1 MSERTGKVMCLH
13 YSYRCN
19 VDTGDTARLVKHQVG
34 HESKSSFDGNDLTKV
49 VGLLKGDA
57 LEVCLLLSR
66 FYCSMYRKSMNE
78 KLQML

>member
-1 MSERTGKVMCLH
+1 MLTMVTLQDLSNIKWAMNQKV
-13 YSYRCN
+13 
-19 VDTGDTARLVKHQVG
+19 V
-34 HESKSSFDGNDLTKV
+34 FDGNDLTKV

-78 KLQML
+78 KLQIL